1 MPWWRAGAGHSP
13 RYLHPQLL
21 WCTAPLYW
29 GLYWGRKTFIKT
41 CNIFVCIYL
50 ASICNNTTLHIGPA
64 WVQLVNNLWKLGSRG
79 WKKYCS
85 QCEFELFCHS
95 TFFISI
101 KSFHTV
107 SLAQSW
113 HYVTAGVGWIIGT
126 SAINLRWPTTQ
137 IQTENNWLFPLLNT
151 ITDRPAQLS
160 NITLKSI

>member
-1 MPWWRAGAGHSP
+1 M
-13 RYLHPQLL
+13 LV
-21 WCTAPLYW
+21 TAPGISSHHCCDALH
-29 GLYWGRKTFIKT
+29 RFIGGYIGAVKHLSKLA
-41 CNIFVCIYL
+41 IYL
-50 ASICNNTTLHIGPA
+50 LVSSQYLQQHNIAHWASMEE
-64 WVQLVNNLWKLGSRG
+64 QLVNNSWKSGSG
-79 WKKYCS
+79 GGKKYCS